1 MDNFPS
7 VMPLIFFLGDPT
19 LTCIMFC
26 MLGINII
33 VYVTLNKTDKT
44 PVSKSHLKQFLIAML
59 VLQVVGLSVCI
70 AMDNKLMG

>member
-1 MDNFPS
+1 MDNFTL
-7 VMPLIFFLGDPT
+7 PLIFFLGDPS

-33 VYVTLNKTDKT
+33 VYVTLSKTDKT
-44 PVSKSHLKQFLIAML
+44 PVSKSRLKQFLIAML